1 MSFVSGPNSSWSW
14 ALDEPVV
21 VDEHIHTEEDITIPI
36 PLILQKTINPI
47 NTTIIMASQSPPSKF
62 INKSIF
68 IYTIYGF
75 SSRHHT

>member
-47 NTTIIMASQSPPSKF
+47 NTYIECKTAGGLEKF
-62 INKSIF
+62 PVLIKLF
-68 IYTIYGF
+68 TFRKGF
-75 SSRHHT
+75 QV